1 MANPCPVKFRTSP
14 YIRWGDKGVSAKQEM
29 MLLCDGVEDIL
40 YGGAAGGGKSWV
52 VLACALQYADV
63 PGYAAL
69 ILRKTYQDLS
79 KPGGLLDQAKELLI
93 PQGVRYDAQEKRFRF
108 KEGSSLVFGH
118 LESSDAHLQYQ
129 GQEYQCISIDEST
142 QIPERQIR
150 YLHSRLRRLTTSPCP
165 IRFRLASNPGGVSHD
180 YHKSQYIGG
189 QKRGVRIYIPA
200 RLEDNLYLD
209 RESYIRQLDY
219 LDPITRSQLLNG
231 DWTARHAG
239 MIFKREW
246 FKIVDPGTVPA
257 NCFGHIRAWDLAASE
272 SDEAK
277 YTAGV
282 KMCRDC
288 EGNFYVLHVSRFK
301 RTPGARDAV
310 IEQTAKVDGR
320 DTRVQFETEPGSGGL
335 AQVETLRDML
345 TGYWTDAVKPSGDK
359 FTRAGPFASAAE
371 RGIIRI
377 VDGSW
382 TQAYLD
388 ELEAANPSEP
398 DDDQYLDQMDAS
410 SGAFEWLAKQYDR
423 HVDPNEH
430 KPGRD
435 LDVFD
440 EDEEPQEMDGYK
452 PVGKPMEGFQ

>member
-14 YIRWGDKGVSAKQEM
+14 YIRWGEKGVSAKQEM
-29 MLLCDGVEDIL
+29 LLLLDGVENIL

-79 KPGGLLDQAKELLI
+79 KPGGLLDKAKDMLI
-93 PQGVRYDAQEKRFRF
+93 PQGVHYDAQEKRFRF

-118 LESSDAHLQYQ
+118 LENKDSHYQYQ

-142 QIPERQIR
+142 QIPEHQIR

-180 YHKSQYIGG
+180 YHKNEYIAK
-189 QKRGVRIYIPA
+189 QERGARIYIPA

-209 RESYIRQLDY
+209 RESYIRQLEH
-219 LDPITRSQLLNG
+219 LDPITRAQLLNG

-246 FKIVDPGTVPA
+246 VSFVDAEPS
-257 NCFGHIRAWDLAASE
+257 NSFGYTRAWDLAASE
-272 SDEAK
+272 SDTAK

-282 KMCRDC
+282 KMCRDV
-288 EGNFYVLHVSRFK
+288 EDNVYVTDVQRFK
-301 RTPGARDAV
+301 ATPGKRDLRIRSVA
-310 IEQTAKVDGR
+310 ESDGQTVRIFIPLDPAAGGETQGEYL
-320 DTRVQFETEPGSGGL
+320 TRILMGFQC
-335 AQVETLRDML
+335 
-345 TGYWTDAVKPSGDK
+345 DAERPTGDK
-359 FTRAGPFASAAE
+359 FVRLAPFASYAE
-371 RGIIRI
+371 RKKVRI
-377 VDGSW
+377 VRGPWND
-382 TQAYLD
+382 AYLN
-388 ELEAANPSEP
+388 ELEQANPAESP
-398 DDDQYLDQMDAS
+398 DDQTLDQMDATS
-410 SGAFEWLAKQYDR
+410 DAFRIVAKQHNRYF
-423 HVDPNEH
+423 PP
-430 KPGRD
+430 KPPHPGAD

-440 EDEEPQEMDGYK
+440 EDPERSDMDGYK
-452 PVGKPMEGFQ
+452 PQGKRMEGYR